1 MSKWGNGGNEQMG
14 KWGKWANGQM
24 GKWEN
29 GKMGEM
35 GKWENGEIPFETEL
49 IERINW
55 LIRLRW
61 LAVAGTTVAL
71 ILGWLIYRNALPLAP
86 LAGTILAIALYNSQF
101 YLYARTLRLSQAGIA
116 RLRQVS
122 RFASLQIVLDLLA
135 LAVLIHFSGGVENP
149 MSLFFVFH
157 TIIASILL
165 SQRVSFLMAT
175 LGALLFAAVAGCEY
189 GGLLPHYHLPVLGE
203 IELYRAGGYVLT
215 VVGVMALTLW
225 LVAYMTSSISVRLR
239 ARDRELVESHRA
251 TLTKSLE
258 LQVANERLR
267 RIDAERTRFMTLVTH
282 ELRAPINTIY
292 TCVELALTGYASPE
306 TVRDMLERVKRR
318 AAELSELISDLLRLA
333 RAREEASR
341 DEEVGIVQSADVLQS
356 VVQLMK
362 TEADS
367 KDLFLSVDIDP
378 DLPPVRANPDRLKLV
393 WTNLLSNAIKY
404 TEPGGIVA
412 VALKHTPD
420 QVIGTVR
427 DTGIGIAPEDQQRI
441 FEEFYRADN
450 ARALCPTG
458 TGVGLAIVRRIIEN
472 WGGKVWVES
481 ELGLGSKFT
490 FVLPRADVSASRS
503 G

>member
-1 MSKWGNGGNEQMG
+1 
-14 KWGKWANGQM
+14 
-24 GKWEN
+24 
-29 GKMGEM
+29 MGEM
-35 GKWENGEIPFETEL
+35 GEVPFEVEL
-49 IERINW
+49 IERIGW

-61 LAVAGTTVAL
+61 LAVAGTAVAV
-71 ILGWLIYRNALPLAP
+71 ILVWLIYRDALPVVP
-86 LAGTILAIALYNSQF
+86 LAGTTLAIALYNSQF
-101 YLYARTLRLSQAGIA
+101 YFYAQTLKLGQTGIT
-116 RLRQVS
+116 RLRRAS

-135 LAVLIHFSGGVENP
+135 LAVLVHFSGGVENP
-149 MSLFFVFH
+149 MALFFVFH

-165 SQRVSFLMAT
+165 SRRVSFLMAT
-175 LGALLFAAVAGCEY
+175 LGAVLVAAVAGGEY
-189 GGLLPHYHLPVLGE
+189 VGLLPHYHLPVLGE
-203 IELYRAGGYVLT
+203 IEFYRAGGYVLA
-215 VVGVMALTLW
+215 VAGVMALTLW

-239 ARDRELVESHRA
+239 QRDQELVQSQRA
-251 TLTKSLE
+251 TAAKSLE
-258 LQVANERLR
+258 LQAANERLR

-292 TCVELALTGYASPE
+292 TCADLALTRYVSPE
-306 TVRDMLERVKRR
+306 TVRDMLERVKKR
-318 AAELSELISDLLRLA
+318 AAELSELIGDLLRLA

-341 DEEVGIVQSADVLQS
+341 DEGVGIVQPAEVLQS
-356 VVQLMK
+356 IVQLMK
-362 TEADS
+362 AEADS

-412 VALKHTPD
+412 VALKCTPD
-420 QVIGTVR
+420 QVVGTVR

-450 ARALCPTG
+450 ACAFCPTG

-490 FVLPRADVSASRS
+490 FALPRADV
-503 G
+503 